1 MRYFNLKILAQNPES
16 YEEKI
21 EELKRYPRNKLFL
34 VIEDYK
40 RQKYSESMIMQ
51 ELTESGYGEVEVDI
65 ALEEY
70 DRFIEKSGNYKLN
83 I

>member
-21 EELKRYPRNKLFL
+21 QELKRYPRNKLFL

-70 DRFIEKSGNYKLN
+70 YRFIEKSVNYKLN

>member
-34 VIEDYK
+34 AIENCK

-51 ELTESGYGEVEVDI
+51 EVTESGYGEVEVDI

-70 DRFIEKSGNYKLN
+70 YRFIEKSGNYKLN

>member
-34 VIEDYK
+34 AIENCK

-51 ELTESGYGEVEVDI
+51 ELTEKGYGEVEVDI

-70 DRFIEKSGNYKLN
+70 YKFIENSANYKLN

>member
-21 EELKRYPRNKLFL
+21 QELKRYPRNKLFL

-51 ELTESGYGEVEVDI
+51 ELTENGYGEVEVDI

-70 DRFIEKSGNYKLN
+70 YRFIEKSGNYKLN

>member
-1 MRYFNLKILAQNPES
+1 MKYFNLKILAQNPES

-21 EELKRYPRNKLFL
+21 KELEKYPKSNLFL
-34 VIEDYK
+34 AIEDCK

-51 ELTESGYGEVEVDI
+51 KLTEDGYGEVEADI
-65 ALEEY
+65 AIEEY
-70 DRFIEKSGNYKLN
+70 HKFTINSENYKLH

>member
-21 EELKRYPRNKLFL
+21 QELKRYPRNKLFL

-70 DRFIEKSGNYKLN
+70 YRFIEKSGNYKLN